1 MVADNFYCLYYFFSC
16 RSISAGKNTHCLARL
31 LAVNEECFKRDRNTR
46 VWHECNNGVSTV
58 KTQFFTCVAYPLNK
72 IITIF
77 SHVLF
82 ATSIFFLFILSF
94 LYLIICCTLAHVWGL
109 ALYKYKFCVEHLRA
123 EVLNDSEITEASLII
138 HLCFFTVMFVL
149 DYDIY
154 NCDA

>member
-1 MVADNFYCLYYFFSC
+1 M
-16 RSISAGKNTHCLARL
+16 RSVLKGTATQ
-31 LAVNEECFKRDRNTR
+31 
-46 VWHECNNGVSTV
+46 ECNNGVSNV
-58 KTQFFTCVAYPLNK
+58 KTQFFTCVSYPLDK

-94 LYLIICCTLAHVWGL
+94 LYLIICCTLAHILGL
-109 ALYKYKFCVEHLRA
+109 ALFCVEHLR
-123 EVLNDSEITEASLII
+123 VLNDCEITEASLIV